1 MKAKEILNN
10 IFFDT
15 AKWDL
20 KSESTAE
27 LDKLVSLLKANP
39 DLPIEISGHTDDVG
53 KDADNLLL
61 SQKRA
66 KAVVDYLAQKGV
78 NILKI
83 KAEGYGKTLPYL
95 PNISDENRKLNR
107 RIEVKFL

>member
-1 MKAKEILNN
+1 M
-10 IFFDT
+10 
-15 AKWDL
+15 
-20 KSESTAE
+20 E
-27 LDKLVSLLKANP
+27 LDKLVALLKANP

-66 KAVVDYLAQKGV
+66 KSVVDYLAQKGV

-83 KAEGYGKTLPYL
+83 KAEGYGKTRPFVQ
-95 PNISDENRKLNR
+95 NNSDENRKLNR